1 MKLYIKEFYK
11 NSPMK
16 ITWSKNDASYERDT
30 IYVNKINEGC
40 GFHVYRK
47 DKNYLYLDVAGD
59 KNYRYL
65 DVAEDYFFN
74 KNVILNKYELDLL
87 GNVIETYVK
96 TGKKIIVI

>member
-1 MKLYIKEFYK
+1 
-11 NSPMK
+11 MK
-16 ITWSKNDASYERDT
+16 ITWSKNGASYERDT

-47 DKNYLYLDVAGD
+47 D

-96 TGKKIIVI
+96 TGKKIEV